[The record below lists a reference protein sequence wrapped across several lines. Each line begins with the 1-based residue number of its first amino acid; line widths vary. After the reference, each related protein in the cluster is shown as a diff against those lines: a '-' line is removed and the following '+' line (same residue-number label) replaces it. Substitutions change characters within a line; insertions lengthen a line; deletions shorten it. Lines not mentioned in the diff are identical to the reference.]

1 MRDSDTGKNIT
12 FVDGNFIMKNSNIDV
27 FWGSVEEKY
36 EDNEL
41 HPITKRMDS
50 IIYPWYDGGGG
61 FIISSTL

>member
-12 FVDGNFIMKNSNIDV
+12 FVDGNFVMKNSNIDV

-41 HPITKRMDS
+41 HPITKRMDP
-50 IIYPWYDGGGG
+50 II
-61 FIISSTL
+61 

>member
-1 MRDSDTGKNIT
+1 MKYFTYGTCAIWTGKNIT

-36 EDNEL
+36 EVNEL

-50 IIYPWYDGGGG
+50 II
-61 FIISSTL
+61 